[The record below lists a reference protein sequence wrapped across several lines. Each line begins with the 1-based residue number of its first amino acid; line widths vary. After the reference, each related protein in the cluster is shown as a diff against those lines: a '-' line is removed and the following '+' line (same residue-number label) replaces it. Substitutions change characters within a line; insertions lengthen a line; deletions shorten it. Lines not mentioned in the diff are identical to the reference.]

1 MTPGPVD
8 GFALKNGGSIMLHIG
23 HEFIQRATMGLVF
36 DGDAVDIVAHASHFT
51 FMLLQQG
58 TDVAGRNHG
67 AGPSTHY
74 DMAFVSQHG
83 ISLVHRM
90 EIDAKI
96 FRQSTHRRQHI
107 ARFKLA
113 TCQAGNDL
121 PTQLLI

>member
-1 MTPGPVD
+1 
-8 GFALKNGGSIMLHIG
+8 MLHIG
-23 HEFIQRATMGLVF
+23 HEFVQRTAMGLVF
-36 DGDAVDIVAHASHFT
+36 DGDAVDIVAHAAHFT
-51 FMLLQQG
+51 IMLLRQG

-67 AGPSTHY
+67 AGPSTHH

-96 FRQSTHRRQHI
+96 FRQPTHRRQHI